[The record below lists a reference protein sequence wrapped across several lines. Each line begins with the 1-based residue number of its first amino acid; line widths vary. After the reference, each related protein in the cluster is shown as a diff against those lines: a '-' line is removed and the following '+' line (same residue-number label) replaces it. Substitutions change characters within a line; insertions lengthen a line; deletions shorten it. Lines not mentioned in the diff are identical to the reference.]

1 MLEERIGLIVNSIY
15 VCGMAF
21 SRTMPATNGKL
32 AIIYHYVRMQVI
44 ITRKSRLS
52 GSFSTVPEISLV
64 AV

>member
-21 SRTMPATNGKL
+21 SRTMPVVPATNGKL

-44 ITRKSRLS
+44 INKKKPFVL
-52 GSFSTVPEISLV
+52 
-64 AV
+64 